1 MLMVLDAW
9 QAKEGHVAAS
19 RLSLRQAQ
27 QRETALRNFLLRAAV
42 VLVLAISFGSSAMAQ
57 DKREANM
64 IKSLEL
70 SPTAHV
76 TYLDEAGKPLDFDSF
91 FKLVLAGRSVS
102 VRKDKKADTAVVS
115 VEAPGRANEP
125 ERLGVKV
132 SVGDPLPAF
141 RLKDGN
147 GSLVTND
154 TIKGRHTLVNFVY
167 SECGPCIAEIPSLNA
182 FSALHPEF
190 GTIAVTF
197 DSAQDAKSFSL
208 KRKFNWPLLADAHG
222 FIDAV
227 GITVYPAMVLVGP
240 DGRIVGLA
248 TSSQIAGPR
257 KPLTTANLLAWVS
270 GLMGAGALK

>member
-42 VLVLAISFGSSAMAQ
+42 VLVLAISFGTSAMAQ

-141 RLKDGN
+141 
-147 GSLVTND
+147 
-154 TIKGRHTLVNFVY
+154 
-167 SECGPCIAEIPSLNA
+167 
-182 FSALHPEF
+182 SALHPEF

-208 KRKFNWPLLADAHG
+208 KRKFNWPLLADAQG

-227 GITVYPAMVLVGP
+227 GITVYPTMVLVGP

-248 TSSQIAGPR
+248 ISSQIAGPR
-257 KPLTTANLLAWVS
+257 KPLTTENLLAWVS
-270 GLMGAGALK
+270 GLMDAVAHK